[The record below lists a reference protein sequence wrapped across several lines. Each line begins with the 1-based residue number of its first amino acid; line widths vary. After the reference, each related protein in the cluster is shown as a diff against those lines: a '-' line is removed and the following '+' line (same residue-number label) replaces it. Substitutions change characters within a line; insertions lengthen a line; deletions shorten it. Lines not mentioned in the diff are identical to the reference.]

1 LPRLVRLKPGAVSQ
15 YFDEP
20 GQSGRVREIHSS
32 TCSHCQH
39 MTEFPSMRRMME
51 FVEICRGCMK
61 LICLG
66 CVGKPC
72 VPFEKRVDIKE
83 REDELHAK
91 LVREGWRCY

>member
-1 LPRLVRLKPGAVSQ
+1 
-15 YFDEP
+15 
-20 GQSGRVREIHSS
+20 
-32 TCSHCQH
+32 
-39 MTEFPSMRRMME
+39 MRRMME